1 MTMNKYIYADNAA
14 TTKININA
22 RDEMLRVMNEYHA
35 NVSSLHSEGRRAAR
49 FADDLRDRICAVL
62 NCRPMEIIFTSGGT
76 ESNVHALCG
85 AARAERT
92 AAGKA
97 HIIVSAIEHHSIINT
112 AKALESEGFDVTYL
126 LPDKNGVITEEVLK
140 NALRNDTSLV
150 SIGLVNNE
158 LGTIQDIPAL
168 ARDAHE
174 AGAIFHCDCV
184 AAAPHMKI
192 DVQTLGAD
200 MISLSGHKF
209 GAPVGVG
216 LLWVKSGIII
226 NNLLHGGSQQFG
238 KRPGT
243 VPLALWA
250 GFVRALEENFGTVQ
264 EREQILTEQRKMIVN
279 LLCSNI
285 PDICINGGDN
295 TVGGIISVSFKSIVG
310 EEMMMLLDRDGIA
323 VSTGS
328 ACASGGS
335 AASHVINSIGLDRGF
350 AAGTIRLSFFSPLEE
365 TEIDY
370 ICRRIVHNAELIRN
384 VN

>member
-1 MTMNKYIYADNAA
+1 MNKYIYADNAA

>member
-1 MTMNKYIYADNAA
+1 MNKYIYADNAA
-14 TTKININA
+14 TTPINPNA
-22 RDEMLRVMNEYHA
+22 RDEMLRVMNEYPA
-35 NVSSLHSEGRRAAR
+35 NASSLHSEGRKAAS
-49 FADDLRDRICAVL
+49 FSEDLRDRVCAIL
-62 NCRPMEIIFTSGGT
+62 DCRPMEIIFTSGGT

-85 AARAERT
+85 TARAEKT
-92 AAGKA
+92 AKCKN
-97 HIIVSAIEHHSIINT
+97 HIIVSAIEHHSLINT
-112 AKALESEGFDVTYL
+112 AKALENEGFDVTYL
-126 LPDKNGVITEEVLK
+126 PPDKNGMITEGVLK
-140 NALRNDTSLV
+140 NALRQGTSIV

-168 ARDAHE
+168 VRIAHE
-174 AGAIFHCDCV
+174 AGALFHCDCV
-184 AAAPHMKI
+184 AAAPHMMI
-192 DVQTLGAD
+192 DVQKLSAD

-216 LLWVKSGIII
+216 LLWIKSGIKPD
-226 NNLLHGGSQQFG
+226 NLLHGGSQQFG

-250 GFVRALEENFGTVQ
+250 GFVRALEENFHTVD
-264 EREQILTEQRKMIVN
+264 EREQILTEQKKTIVN
-279 LLCSNI
+279 RLCSNI
-285 PDICINGGDN
+285 PDICVNGGDN
-295 TVGGIISVSFKSIVG
+295 TVGGIISVSFKGIVG

-328 ACASGGS
+328 ACASGGA
-335 AASHVINSIGLDRGF
+335 AASHVINSIGLDREY
-350 AAGTIRLSFFSPLEE
+350 ASGTIRLSFYSPLEE